1 MTHRLTSF
9 LVVALAALLVLP
21 LTADAQILN
30 RLKRELNK
38 NKQDAQQAAQ
48 DEAAR
53 GVLSEVDRDQQRRQ
67 ERLGLKDNA
76 AAPLDAPHVRYRLT
90 TTFDMGAAGAVT
102 QLMGLDADPT
112 WVSMSGLTKREDIG
126 RTSTIT
132 DAEAMTI
139 THLDHE
145 TKTYRVTSIAEAMEQ
160 ARAQLEALRAQMD
173 ETETQAA
180 EDAAGDYSFTV
191 RVEHPEQTA
200 TINGVPATQHLI
212 IVETI
217 YEGEQPEDAE
227 EDPYGGRS
235 FTVTELWL
243 TDQIAGYETM
253 QAFDARVGA
262 QTAAAMGPDPLA
274 LAPMMAGQDPRASA
288 AFARVA
294 DEMEAMDS
302 GLAIRTT
309 MHNVV
314 VPEDEELDLVA
325 VFQEAQAAR
334 ERPKGLAGLAQMA
347 EDAEAQPADG
357 AVRQQTVFRFGFD
370 LSDLATDPI
379 EASYYEVPADYT
391 QVN

>member
-38 NKQDAQQAAQ
+38 NKQDAQEAAQ

-53 GVLSEVDRDQQRRQ
+53 GVLSEVDRDLQRRQ

-76 AAPLDAPHVRYRLT
+76 QAPLDASHVRYRLT

-112 WVSMSGLTKREDIG
+112 WVSMSGLQKREDVG

-132 DAEAMTI
+132 DAEALTI
-139 THLDHE
+139 TEIDHE
-145 TKTYRVTSIAEAMEQ
+145 TKTYRVISIAEAAEQ
-160 ARAQLEALRAQMD
+160 ARAQLEAAQAQMD
-173 ETETQAA
+173 EASAETQ
-180 EDAAGDYSFTV
+180 DAASDYSFTV
-191 RVEHPEQTA
+191 RVEHPDRTA

-212 IVETI
+212 IIETK
-217 YEGEQPEDAE
+217 YEGEQAEEAE

-243 TDQIAGYETM
+243 TDQIAGVETM
-253 QAFDARVGA
+253 QAFEARVGA
-262 QTAAAMGPDPLA
+262 EMAAAMGPDPLA
-274 LAPMMAGQDPRASA
+274 FAPMMAGQDPRAAA
-288 AFARVA
+288 AFARMA
-294 DEMEAMDS
+294 DEMQAMDG
-302 GLAIRTT
+302 GLAVRTT

-314 VPEDEELDLVA
+314 VPEGEELNLEA
-325 VFQEAQAAR
+325 VFQEAQTAR
-334 ERPKGLAGLAQMA
+334 ERPKGLAGLMQMA
-347 EDAEAQPADG
+347 EDAEAQSDDG
-357 AVRQQTVFRFGFD
+357 AVRQQTVFRVGFD
-370 LSDLATDPI
+370 LSDLVTDPI
-379 EASYYEVPADYT
+379 DASYYTVPAAYT